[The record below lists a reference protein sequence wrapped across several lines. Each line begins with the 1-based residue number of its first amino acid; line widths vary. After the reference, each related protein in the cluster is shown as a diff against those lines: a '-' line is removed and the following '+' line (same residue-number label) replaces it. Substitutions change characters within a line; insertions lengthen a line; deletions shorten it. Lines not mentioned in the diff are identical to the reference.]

1 MLPIRSL
8 TSLPECSDHWRSY
21 HRPETRPS
29 RCSLF
34 GFRHLQRARGSQCG
48 ANAKIADVE
57 PALYN
62 TRLQQKRDFGIA
74 IDTYGRASRDP
85 GTLVTGAKSWYT
97 DQEGGKTR
105 FESAE
110 WDQLRNDL
118 QSTLNQEKRKAICR
132 RLQEMALDEC
142 FTIVLAANQ
151 RPWVLGKYVKG
162 FAYDMDN
169 SPFVDEIW
177 LER

>member
-1 MLPIRSL
+1 M
-8 TSLPECSDHWRSY
+8 
-21 HRPETRPS
+21 
-29 RCSLF
+29 
-34 GFRHLQRARGSQCG
+34 
-48 ANAKIADVE
+48 
-57 PALYN
+57 
-62 TRLQQKRDFGIA
+62 
-74 IDTYGRASRDP
+74 
-85 GTLVTGAKSWYT
+85 
-97 DQEGGKTR
+97 
-105 FESAE
+105 
-110 WDQLRNDL
+110 RNDL

-142 FTIVLAANQ
+142 FTILIAANQ